1 MLPKVEFDALAEWYY
16 TEGEWNEFVT
26 IEKENKKED
35 NIYFGIA
42 ILVLSTIGL
51 MIFRNTSF
59 LTALTFAIPFSILI
73 PYLRMRFSYK
83 HLKHDVKKPFVRI
96 YENYI
101 QINQHKIEVS
111 TSKKRIK
118 SLKIIT
124 AKNNM
129 QLLEIDVQ
137 WITRKGPTNDE
148 FRVLI
153 PHNKIS
159 EAERLV
165 NQFYK
170 KV

>member
-1 MLPKVEFDALAEWYY
+1 MHLKVEFDALAEWHY

-26 IEKENKKED
+26 IEKANKKED
-35 NIYFGIA
+35 NIYFGIG

-73 PYLRMRFSYK
+73 PYLRMRFSYN
-83 HLKHDVKKPFVRI
+83 HLKYNVKKPFVKI

-101 QINQHKIEVS
+101 LINNHKIEVS
-111 TSKKRIK
+111 STKKRIK
-118 SLKIIT
+118 GLKIIK
-124 AKNNM
+124 AKNNL
-129 QLLEIDVQ
+129 QLLEIDIQ

-153 PHNKIS
+153 PNNKIS
-159 EAERLV
+159 EAEKLV